1 MVRLTQQLFTLFAAL
16 SVILMAAANPI
27 ATTTTHV
34 SPRRDTSGGLMT
46 RGQIKSGTLC
56 DSVAIV
62 IQAGY
67 KKYVSAY
74 FVAVLCMQAH
84 LLHQTILDN
93 ICICTQDGYIV
104 GLSY

>member
-1 MVRLTQQLFTLFAAL
+1 MTIATESQRVPLLICPR
-16 SVILMAAANPI
+16 VIRPPEVSLLGDTWVVVVAIGLAAAI
-27 ATTTTHV
+27 RMTDKAAT
-34 SPRRDTSGGLMT
+34 
-46 RGQIKSGTLC
+46 
-56 DSVAIV
+56 IV